1 MKTLAKVLTL
11 VITFSLLFTSLVACQ
26 TTPTPTQEET
36 LPPEETQVVEATT
49 VPEPD
54 LANDVL
60 YVNLTWHQ
68 HQPLYYKNE
77 DGFYTRP
84 WVRAH
89 ATKDYLDMAQKV
101 AEYPDVH
108 VTFNITPSLI
118 RQINDLASGAKDIYW
133 ALAEKPAAELTDAEK
148 QFILERFFDANW
160 TNVIPL
166 FPRYLELLDL
176 RGGTTTSAIQKA
188 MEVYTEQ
195 DFMDLQVWFNLA
207 WFDPAFLAEE
217 PLASLVAKGEGFT
230 QEDKAI
236 LFGEVETI
244 LQEVIPYHAALQ
256 QTGQIEVTTT
266 PYAHPILPLI
276 YDNQLALVG
285 NPSAIMP
292 DYSFT
297 YPQDAEAHLAI
308 SVEMYEENFGQ
319 PVRGLWPGEG
329 SVAQAIVPLVA
340 EAGYTVMQTGEPV
353 LAKSLGIGSFTRDS
367 EGFVQEADLLYRP
380 YYVTD
385 DDGNQVA
392 IFYRDGVLSDN
403 IGFVYASMSGEE
415 GAADLISK
423 LEEIQAR
430 FVAEGSEGPHIVS
443 IILDGENAWESYPND
458 GNDFFHALYQGFTD
472 SEVLQTVTPSEYL
485 EMFPEQETIDDLF
498 PGAWFS
504 ANYDTWI
511 GETEEAIA
519 WDYLARVRADLA
531 AYETG
536 EKETTP
542 EALAEAFDFMY
553 LAEGSDW
560 FWWYGTDQDSG
571 QDSYFDEGFRALLAG
586 VYTSLGE
593 EVPRW
598 VSAPIIQSSPARAS
612 SGFLS
617 VSTPVI
623 DGMDDEAWDTAGFYR
638 ITANDLFKG
647 LYVTLDKDNLY
658 LRITKEGSLAGKT
671 IEFYLS
677 VPGAEAASLAFAKGS
692 DSLLGFNAN
701 KMLLWKNGGTLDLYE
716 VIEDDWAQVETGI
729 GQAAVGDESLEV
741 EIPLTSLGDFSAGD
755 SLRFSFFVQP
765 DGDDFPVSGPAEL
778 VFPDLGEV
786 TAVLSI
792 EDPLGDDNGPGTY
805 TYPEDAV
812 FTESVYDAQSFT
824 VGYTDENLV
833 LTIGFPVSI
842 ENPWNSAIGLSLQT
856 VDVYI
861 DTDPGSG
868 TGARLLLPG
877 RNAALEEGFG
887 WEYAVWAEGWTSQVI
902 KADPDTLEPKE
913 YSEAT
918 SGLKVFVDTA
928 RNVIVIRVPLTFLPE
943 GDPAT
948 WGYAAAVLGQEG
960 YPAEGVWRVRD
971 VSVVAAQ
978 WLFGGAPADINHTRI
993 IDLLLP
999 TGSDPDQAAILSG
1012 YTGATGSLDALSAN
1026 DYAQIPMLLP

>member
-11 VITFSLLFTSLVACQ
+11 FIAFSLLFTSLAACQ

-49 VPEPD
+49 EPEPD

-133 ALAEKPAAELTDAEK
+133 TLAEKPASELTDAEK

-292 DYSFT
+292 DYSFA

-329 SVAQAIVPLVA
+329 SVAQAIVPLVV
-340 EAGYTVMQTGEPV
+340 EAGYSVMQTGEPV

-392 IFYRDGVLSDN
+392 MFFRDGVLSDN

-415 GAADLISK
+415 GAADLIGK

-430 FVAEGSEGPHIVS
+430 FVAEGIEGPHIVS

-485 EMFPEQETIDDLF
+485 EMFPEQETIDEIF

-593 EVPRW
+593 EVPRF

-612 SGFLS
+612 DGFLS

-623 DGMDDEAWDTAGFYR
+623 DGEDDDAWDTGSFYR
-638 ITANDLFKG
+638 ITADDNFQG
-647 LYVTLDKDNLY
+647 LRLTLDSENLY
-658 LRITKEGSLAGKT
+658 LRLDNKVNLAGT
-671 IEFYLS
+671 RIEIYFF
-677 VPGAEAASLAFAKGS
+677 VPGAESAALAFAKGT
-692 DSLLGFNAN
+692 DQLLGFNAN
-701 KMLLWKNGGTLDLYE
+701 KLIVWDGGTTVDLYE
-716 VIEDDWAQVETGI
+716 VDGDDWALVTSNVGPIALGTEI
-729 GQAAVGDESLEV
+729 IEVAVPLESL
-741 EIPLTSLGDFSAGD
+741 GAFSAGD
-755 SLRFSFFVQP
+755 ALRLRVMTQP
-765 DGDDFPVSGPAEL
+765 IGQIYPVAGVAEL
-778 VFPDLGEV
+778 IFPDLGEV
-786 TAVLSI
+786 TSVLDI
-792 EDPLGDDNGPGTY
+792 EDPQGDDNGPGTY
-805 TYPEDAV
+805 IYPEDAV

-842 ENPWNSAIGLSLQT
+842 ENPWNSAIGLSIQT

-877 RNAALEEGFG
+877 RNAALEEGYG

-902 KADPDTLEPKE
+902 QADPDTLEPKE

-928 RNVIVIRVPLTFLPE
+928 RNAIVIRVPLTFLPE

-960 YPAEGVWRVRD
+960 YPAEGVWRVRN
-971 VSVVAAQ
+971 VSTEAAQ

-999 TGSDPDQAAILSG
+999 AGSDPDQAAILSG
-1012 YTGATGSLDALSAN
+1012 YTSATGSLDALSAD
-1026 DYAQIPMLLP
+1026 DYAQIPLLLP